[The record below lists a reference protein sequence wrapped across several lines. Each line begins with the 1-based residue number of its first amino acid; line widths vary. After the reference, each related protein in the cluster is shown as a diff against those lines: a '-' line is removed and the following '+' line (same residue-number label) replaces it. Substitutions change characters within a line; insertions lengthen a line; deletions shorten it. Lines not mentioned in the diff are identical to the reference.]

1 MADENLPIAQKSHVP
16 IVDGVLAPKDFDG
29 LWRCISVICETSM
42 AGSYRKKPEEA
53 FVAAQLGMS
62 VGMNYMQALQSVAVI
77 KGKPSLYG
85 DATTALCKASNQ
97 MEDHQEYWELDGD
110 KLQDY
115 EGPEDLKEWPDN
127 LKAVCLMKRRGVT
140 SPQIGKFSIMDA
152 KRMQKWNKHTSDGNL
167 SVWQKHPLDM
177 LMWKARHRA
186 QSTAFA
192 DVLKGFLPAAIAADY
207 EATDIEET
215 APNVYAAKSDPIATP
230 PESAEAPTAEK
241 KKVASDMQF
250 MIDFAQARSL
260 SISRLEEFCNKI
272 AKENS
277 TTLSGLI
284 PDIIKR
290 EAEFVSMFKAWDV
303 SESGGG
309 YVGDPDPDEGPIPD
323 GTEDSLDELVD
334 DKETSKPVSA
344 TAMVML
350 SLAEEEAM
358 LRIKLDK
365 ALEEYTMKDEAAYI
379 DSDTDENMSEYLDYC
394 AEMTK
399 RPMLEILKLAE
410 KSPDNYCK
418 YFFSWLATKEPE
430 EAGSP
435 AEEAPNGTYANAEEE
450 AADTEI
456 HAPALE
462 NPEIPPT
469 VAKEM
474 TVPDVI
480 ANAARKSALSKF
492 VLSFKNMPAARF
504 ESWVM
509 ENEKDL
515 KAAHPLD
522 FKEAVRKWES
532 MVAQGK
538 IAGEWPYRQVQGNL
552 ELTDPGVANFRQR
565 VANLKKTNPSE
576 AEDAR
581 KKLGFGSTVSEEA
594 AKIWEAKIHELIEA
608 KAKKAMRKKR

>member
-1 MADENLPIAQKSHVP
+1 MTENLPIAQKSHVP

-42 AGSYRKKPEEA
+42 AGAYRKKPEEA

-62 VGMNYMQALQSVAVI
+62 VGMNYMQSLQSVAVI
-77 KGKPSLYG
+77 NGKPSLYG
-85 DATTALCKASNQ
+85 DATTALCKASTQ
-97 MEDHQEYWELDGD
+97 MEDHQEYWELDGE

-152 KRMQKWNKHTSDGNL
+152 KRMQKWNKHTQEGNL

-207 EATDIEET
+207 EATDLEPTGDGNYEPVKTQAPQFEET
-215 APNVYAAKSDPIATP
+215 PAGEEP
-230 PESAEAPTAEK
+230 AETK
-241 KKVASDMQF
+241 KKVANDIQF
-250 MIDFAQARSL
+250 LINFAQDNSL

-272 AKENS
+272 SKENN
-277 TTLSGLI
+277 TTLAGLI
-284 PDIIKR
+284 PDITKR
-290 EAEFVSMFKAWDV
+290 EAEFISMFKAWDQSIESHGLDTADSSGVYIGESDINGPSINDDKPV
-303 SESGGG
+303 SESDLTINEPPSLDG
-309 YVGDPDPDEGPIPD
+309 PDEAA
-323 GTEDSLDELVD
+323 L
-334 DKETSKPVSA
+334 
-344 TAMVML
+344 
-350 SLAEEEAM
+350 
-358 LRIKLDK
+358 LRMKLDK
-365 ALEEYTMKDEAAYI
+365 ALEDYTMKDEAAYI
-379 DSDTDENMSEYLDYC
+379 DSDTDENMSEYLSYC

-399 RPMLEILKLAE
+399 RPMVEILKLAE

-430 EAGSP
+430 EEVTP

-462 NPEIPPT
+462 NPETPPT
-469 VAKEM
+469 VVEDRI
-474 TVPDVI
+474 VPDII
-480 ANAARKSALSKF
+480 ANAASKPAFSKF
-492 VLSFKNMPAARF
+492 VMSFKNMPAARF

-538 IAGEWPYRQVQGNL
+538 IAGEWPYRQKQA
-552 ELTDPGVANFRQR
+552 ELVLSDTSVANYRQR
-565 VANLKKTNPSE
+565 LANLKKTNPSE

-581 KKLGFGSTVSEEA
+581 KKLGFATTVSEEA
-594 AKIWEAKIHELIEA
+594 AKIWEEKIHELIED